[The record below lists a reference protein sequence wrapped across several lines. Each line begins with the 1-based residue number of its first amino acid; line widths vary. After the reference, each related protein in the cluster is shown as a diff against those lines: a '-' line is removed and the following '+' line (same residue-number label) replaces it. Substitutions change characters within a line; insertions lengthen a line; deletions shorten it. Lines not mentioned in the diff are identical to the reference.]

1 MSSKKSLTEKHLKFE
16 QQKAVDHLYGQDNS
30 ILVAATGA
38 GKTCITLTAVAELQA
53 KGVIGS
59 VVIAAPA
66 KVIETGVWPVEASK
80 WAHLRGLRIV
90 AVVGTPE
97 QRGQLVAAPADI
109 YVVSLNNLGSFLH
122 LKHGCDGIVLDELSK
137 ASGKQARRLAS
148 RKYGSMFKWRVGLTA
163 TPVSQD
169 FTKLF
174 SMVKILDGSLGRS
187 KEKYMNEYFTCDHH
201 GYSWTIRE
209 GSEQKI
215 LDKIAHLVHVVPDN
229 KADTLPPLF
238 REEIRFNMS
247 PEAREAYDDMR
258 RDMVALDIDK
268 PNAAAASGALRQIAT
283 GFLYDRVTDGVI
295 TLDTARFDALLQW
308 HAALDG
314 RPGLI
319 FYEYVEQGRQ
329 IAAAR
334 LANTTAYQITSMS
347 HGVDGLQDKF
357 ADACMVQPNWSNDV
371 RLQSEGRLWR
381 TGQKKPV
388 HITTLVCSDSLD
400 DVVIDRVEG
409 REGWMERFLKHLGG
423 KQDDV

>member
-1 MSSKKSLTEKHLKFE
+1 MTLLQNSMT
-16 QQKAVDHLYGQDNS
+16 AVQDEAVSQLYNS
-30 ILVAATGA
+30 DRRILVAPTGA
-38 GKTCITLTAVAELQA
+38 GKTVITLTAIAELQEHNEI
-53 KGVIGS
+53 GRVI
-59 VVIAAPA
+59 IAAPA
-66 KVIETGVWPVEASK
+66 KVVETGVWAREAGK
-80 WAHLRGLRIV
+80 WEHLKGLRV
-90 AVVGTPE
+90 TELTG
-97 QRGQLVAAPADI
+97 PADKRAGKLLTPADV
-109 YVVSLNNLGSFLH
+109 YVVSLNNLDWALRCG
-122 LKHGCDGIVLDELSK
+122 HGCSGIVIDELSK
-137 ASGKQARRLAS
+137 AAGKQARKLSSKR
-148 RKYGSMFKWRVGLTA
+148 YGSGLKLRWGLTA

-169 FTKLF
+169 FEKLF
-174 SMVKILDGSLGRS
+174 GMVKIIDGSLGRS
-187 KEKYMNEYFTCDHH
+187 KERYLNEYFTCDHH

-229 KADTLPPLF
+229 KVGTLPPLF

-423 KQDDV
+423 K